1 MGFLQFHT
9 RQDTANLLDGMTDA
23 AKQAVGVKPKYAELK
38 ITLNF
43 GNRVVVLPQTAEHVL
58 SLLPLRSSHVRCSS
72 PMAFAAGCQFF
83 YAGKAARVPDEHTD
97 VSMSLMNVSQ
107 SAKT

>member
-9 RQDTANLLDGMTDA
+9 RQDIANLLDGMTDA

-43 GNRVVVLPQTAEHVL
+43 GNRVVVLPRTAEHVL

-72 PMAFAAGCQFF
+72 PMTLLQAVSLSML
-83 YAGKAARVPDEHTD
+83 ARLHEYL
-97 VSMSLMNVSQ
+97 MSTQTSP
-107 SAKT
+107 

>member
-9 RQDTANLLDGMTDA
+9 RQDIANLLDGMTDA

-43 GNRVVVLPQTAEHVL
+43 GNRVVVLPQTAEYVL
-58 SLLPLRSSHVRCSS
+58 SLLPLKSSHVCCSS
-72 PMAFAAGCQFF
+72 PMTLLQAVSFSML
-83 YAGKAARVPDEHTD
+83 ARLHEYL
-97 VSMSLMNVSQ
+97 MSPQTSP
-107 SAKT
+107 